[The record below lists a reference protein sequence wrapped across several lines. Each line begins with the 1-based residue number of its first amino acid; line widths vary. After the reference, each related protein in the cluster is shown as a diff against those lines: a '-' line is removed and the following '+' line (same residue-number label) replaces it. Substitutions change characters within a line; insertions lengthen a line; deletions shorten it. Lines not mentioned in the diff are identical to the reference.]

1 HGQYAKRSWWPRLI
15 SWKSSG
21 FNCGYWSNDA
31 EDWFQQRLNTIRHS
45 SDSIQ
50 LLTNNQWR
58 SALKFNKDAPRLSKS
73 NNQISAEYLQ
83 SFIQF

>member
-1 HGQYAKRSWWPRLI
+1 FWDDQLTSDEEDLICGCYEVWTGEVHFKSWWPRPI

-31 EDWFQQRLNTIRHS
+31 EDWFQQRLNAIRHS

-58 SALKFNKDAPRLSKS
+58 S
-73 NNQISAEYLQ
+73 
-83 SFIQF
+83 